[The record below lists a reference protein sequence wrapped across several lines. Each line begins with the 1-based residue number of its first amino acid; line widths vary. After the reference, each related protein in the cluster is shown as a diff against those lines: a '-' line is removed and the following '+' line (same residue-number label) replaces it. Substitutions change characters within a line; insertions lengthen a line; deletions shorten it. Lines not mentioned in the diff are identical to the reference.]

1 LSMAVMPPLRTGPP
15 PRSFAADAHACIM
28 VWVRTR
34 PTGYKVAAR
43 LQRPTARLP
52 SDTISTAHWPVPGRA
67 HERHIA
73 PRPRLNQRAVVLG
86 RVKAEPDGGR

>member
-1 LSMAVMPPLRTGPP
+1 LSMAAMPPLRMGPP

-43 LQRPTARLP
+43 LQRPTAELP
-52 SDTISTAHWPVPGRA
+52 SNVIRPPSSVPGEVGEA
-67 HERHIA
+67 HE
-73 PRPRLNQRAVVLG
+73 
-86 RVKAEPDGGR
+86 